1 MGVKNI
7 TSAAAVVVAEV
18 GGGGGGGGGD
28 LPCLFHGVRQ
38 LKGCSLH
45 PH

>member
-18 GGGGGGGGGD
+18 GGGGGGGGD